1 MRLLTRRVFRQEKR
15 VRRGSARSIRSPGRR
30 DGNAFFRS
38 ENTLF
43 PAWESTLDVANIFPN
58 FPIAQPFCIHTGG
71 KPSSVRQPYISYRP
85 RIYRISVGP
94 LLVHPIL
101 RELCNF
107 STNGI
112 IIFFVFFVFRRFTLI
127 KEHLVEFNQLA
138 MANAEGSDNMLNRV
152 MPKDNIGLA
161 ALLRTTEAAWD
172 NGE

>member
-112 IIFFVFFVFRRFTLI
+112 IIFFVFFCFSQIHPDKGTSRR
-127 KEHLVEFNQLA
+127 VQ
-138 MANAEGSDNMLNRV
+138 S
-152 MPKDNIGLA
+152 IG
-161 ALLRTTEAAWD
+161 
-172 NGE
+172 NGERRGIGQHAEQSHAQRQHWARGTPQDHRGRLG